1 MSAMIAQPI
10 TETPLGFTSNL
21 LDTLSQARSSLDA
34 FVSHQKSVLDSV
46 SSSGSA
52 SIDKYAEELT
62 RLNTRLSE
70 VEGQDGEM
78 KRINNQKIEEV
89 TRKEAEVGAL
99 EERVRKE
106 GGERIDSLKSE
117 ELTSKSLAE
126 SCRSARETSEHSK
139 SGAVDKLTKAIVSYR
154 EGLSLEFERASGNKL
169 RLVFTSLDPTDHSR
183 AFAFTVN
190 VNENEEYEIQECMP
204 ALQNEVLEEMVEGV
218 NLTNDFGGFVRGVRN
233 AFKELL

>member
-1 MSAMIAQPI
+1 MIAQPI